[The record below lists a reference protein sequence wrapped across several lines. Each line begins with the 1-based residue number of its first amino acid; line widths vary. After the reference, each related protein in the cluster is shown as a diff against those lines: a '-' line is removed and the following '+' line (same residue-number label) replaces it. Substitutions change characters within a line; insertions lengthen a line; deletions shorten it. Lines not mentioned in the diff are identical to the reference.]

1 MNNSN
6 GIVAAHGAVFGFGL
20 FEYICEA
27 FADSFMRFFW
37 DFGFQ
42 MSSPLLSMVLFGHIL
57 IVCIF
62 HIFIVLYE
70 LHSRYINGLTTN
82 LGCPN
87 IPAFTPVFM
96 DQKRANSGMLHV

>member
-6 GIVAAHGAVFGFGL
+6 GIVAAHEAVFWLSL
-20 FEYICEA
+20 FEYVCEA
-27 FADSFMRFFW
+27 FADSSMRFFW

-42 MSSPLLSMVLFGHIL
+42 MSSTLLSMVLFGHIP
-57 IVCIF
+57 IICIL

-70 LHSRYINGLTTN
+70 LDSRYINGLTIN

-87 IPAFTPVFM
+87 IPAFTPLFM
-96 DQKRANSGMLHV
+96 DQKGANSRMLHV

>member
-6 GIVAAHGAVFGFGL
+6 GVVAVHGGILGFSL
-20 FEYICEA
+20 FEYVCEA

-37 DFGFQ
+37 DFGFHLAF
-42 MSSPLLSMVLFGHIL
+42 PLLNMVLFGHIL

-70 LHSRYINGLTTN
+70 SESRYINGLTMN

-87 IPAFTPVFM
+87 IPVFTPVFM
-96 DQKRANSGMLHV
+96 DRKRANSVMLHV

>member
-1 MNNSN
+1 VNNSN
-6 GIVAAHGAVFGFGL
+6 GIIAAHGAIFGFGL
-20 FEYICEA
+20 FEYVCEA

-42 MSSPLLSMVLFGHIL
+42 TSSPLFSMVLFDHIP

-70 LHSRYINGLTTN
+70 SESRYINGLTIN

>member
-1 MNNSN
+1 VNNSN
-6 GIVAAHGAVFGFGL
+6 GGVAAHGTVFGFSL
-20 FEYICEA
+20 FEYVCEA
-27 FADSFMRFFW
+27 LADYFMRFFW

-42 MSSPLLSMVLFGHIL
+42 TSSALLNMVLFGHIP

-70 LHSRYINGLTTN
+70 LKSRYINGLTMN

-96 DQKRANSGMLHV
+96 DRKRANSRMLHV